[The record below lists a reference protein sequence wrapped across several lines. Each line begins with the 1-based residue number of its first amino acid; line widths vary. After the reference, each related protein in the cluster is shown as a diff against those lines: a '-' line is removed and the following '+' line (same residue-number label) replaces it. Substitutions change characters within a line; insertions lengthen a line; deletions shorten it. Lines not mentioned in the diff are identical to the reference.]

1 MAWST
6 ASWTRVDLVD
16 AELLVVAGQRP
27 WKAILYVASAAGAEL
42 EPPPPPRPP
51 PLDDDLLEL
60 EQAASASTPAVPT
73 AAILIR

>member
-1 MAWST
+1 MYSLMPSCALSPE
-6 ASWTRVDLVD
+6 S
-16 AELLVVAGQRP
+16 GP
-27 WKAILYVASAAGAEL
+27 MKPILTLPPPPAAEL
-42 EPPPPPRPP
+42 EPPPPRPP